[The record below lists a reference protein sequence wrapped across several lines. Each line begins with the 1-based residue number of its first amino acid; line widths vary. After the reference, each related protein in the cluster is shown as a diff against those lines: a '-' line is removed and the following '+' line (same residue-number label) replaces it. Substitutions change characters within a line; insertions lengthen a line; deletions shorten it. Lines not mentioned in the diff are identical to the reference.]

1 LIKGNVAEMI
11 FLLPKQISY
20 FSTMIYLMKGD
31 LIYTGTPKGVGLIQ
45 SGDTLILGIGGKI
58 IPSLRLK

>member
-1 LIKGNVAEMI
+1 
-11 FLLPKQISY
+11 
-20 FSTMIYLMKGD
+20 MIYLMKGD

-58 IPSLRLK
+58 IPPLRLK